1 MKINEVDHHT
11 WIFTSRIFRL
21 ALEIAFLLN
30 HLKWLT
36 SYSLKVGNLTS
47 GEILTKAGRVGGGG
61 RLENLLKKNKRV
73 GRLLGTLDRDNFH
86 YVQT

>member
-30 HLKWLT
+30 YLKWLT
-36 SYSLKVGNLTS
+36 SYSHKVENLTN
-47 GEILTKAGRVGGGG
+47 GEVVTRAGRVGGGG
-61 RLENLLKKNKRV
+61 RLENLLKKK
-73 GRLLGTLDRDNFH
+73 
-86 YVQT
+86 

>member
-36 SYSLKVGNLTS
+36 SYSLKVENLTS
-47 GEILTKAGRVGGGG
+47 GESRGRGEVGKSF
-61 RLENLLKKNKRV
+61 EKK
-73 GRLLGTLDRDNFH
+73 
-86 YVQT
+86 

>member
-30 HLKWLT
+30 YLKWLT
-36 SYSLKVGNLTS
+36 SYCHKVENLTN
-47 GEILTKAGRVGGGG
+47 GEVVTRAGRVGGGG
-61 RLENLLKKNKRV
+61 RLENLLKKK
-73 GRLLGTLDRDNFH
+73 TSEWDA
-86 YVQT
+86 Y